1 MTAHPS
7 GPPAAPPL
15 VPAARRLLGRL
26 RAHRLALAGA
36 IVAGL
41 ASIMLTVAA
50 PALLGRAFDIIQAG
64 ALSRTGD
71 AGLTR
76 DQVIEAARAAGDDQR
91 AQMLAAVDF
100 QPGQGVDVSALAQV
114 LLIVLAAYAV
124 AQALTWL
131 HGRLLND
138 IAIRVVQRLRQDIH
152 AKIQRMP
159 VSALE
164 GHARGDLMS
173 QATNDVDNIQQ
184 TLQQALSAI
193 ITALLTI
200 AGSLAMM
207 FWLSWQL
214 ALVALVAL
222 PLVFVLA
229 RSFGVRAGRHFGRQW
244 SLTGHVNA
252 GIDESFAGH
261 EVIVAFGRG
270 ERFRDR
276 FRHVND
282 ELQDVSRRAQFFS
295 DAIRPLAEWAS
306 WLIYVGIAVLGG
318 LRVATGQMSLG
329 AVTAFIQYSREF
341 HQNMSQ
347 ISGTAGMVFSGLA
360 SADRVFTLLDQDEDP
375 DEGAAEGS
383 VQPAGVR
390 QDTPV
395 GVAFEGV
402 GLSHGGV
409 AVLRDVDVSVA
420 PGETV
425 AVVGSTGAGKTT
437 LLRLLLRFWEPTSG
451 RILIDGVDAASL
463 SRQRLRE
470 HISVVLQETTL
481 FRGSIRENIRY
492 GRLDATDAEV
502 EDAAA
507 QACLDVVVQRM
518 PGGYDTELGEE
529 GEGLSAGERQLV
541 AIARAILARRPVM
554 LLDEA
559 TSAVDTLTEGRI
571 HRAWDALKGQTTRI
585 VVAHRLSTASRADR
599 IVVLDGGTVV
609 DQGTHHEL
617 IHRCPVYRELCAAWS
632 RRREEPATEPVAREA
647 VPV

>member
-383 VQPAGVR
+383 VQPASSG
-390 QDTPV
+390 TP
-395 GVAFEGV
+395 
-402 GLSHGGV
+402 LDR
-409 AVLRDVDVSVA
+409 VLALPECRPEA
-420 PGETV
+420 
-425 AVVGSTGAGKTT
+425 
-437 LLRLLLRFWEPTSG
+437 
-451 RILIDGVDAASL
+451 GVDA
-463 SRQRLRE
+463 
-470 HISVVLQETTL
+470 
-481 FRGSIRENIRY
+481 
-492 GRLDATDAEV
+492 
-502 EDAAA
+502 
-507 QACLDVVVQRM
+507 RM
-518 PGGYDTELGEE
+518 
-529 GEGLSAGERQLV
+529 
-541 AIARAILARRPVM
+541 
-554 LLDEA
+554 
-559 TSAVDTLTEGRI
+559 
-571 HRAWDALKGQTTRI
+571 
-585 VVAHRLSTASRADR
+585 
-599 IVVLDGGTVV
+599 
-609 DQGTHHEL
+609 
-617 IHRCPVYRELCAAWS
+617 
-632 RRREEPATEPVAREA
+632 
-647 VPV
+647 